1 MSVKDRR
8 KALGWDRAE
17 LARRAGVDRSALQLV
32 ELGQWTEEDAL
43 KRVDEVLSR
52 TEAGEVDVV
61 LPPPEVDAHGFRMP
75 DRT

>member
-43 KRVDEVLSR
+43 QRVDEVLRR

-61 LPPPEVDAHGFRMP
+61 LAPPEVDAHGFRMP